1 MKNTLA
7 SFFSG
12 IALKRLSEVEVKPAK
27 SNQHEFNG
35 AKAIRDILGSE
46 KAHFK
51 GRFIYVSDNQQEF
64 IGDTGDLTWYDA
76 RENNPLRAA
85 EFRLYYSSNDVIN
98 SALPGDLVII
108 TKTVENELNV
118 IIADQDS
125 TAEKQLLWLF
135 GFKEIANKFE
145 GRDLSQEK
153 HVLGFAAKYIIESL
167 GFEIEDELPDYLE
180 IMLEKYGG
188 KFPSTYIF
196 SEFARATLKYP
207 SPIESPDEV
216 LLSLLER
223 EEMLFKTLEKKIV
236 QDKLKQGFGD
246 DGMDVEMFIK
256 FSLSV
261 QNTRKSRA
269 GLAFENQLAYVFD
282 GHKVIYSKKAK
293 TERNNTPDFLFPGI
307 KEYKD
312 PEFDTTLLTMLG
324 LKTTAKERWTQILS
338 EADRIERKHFITL
351 EPSISKNQTDEMIAR
366 KIQLVLPNSI
376 RNTYTEDQKQNI
388 ISLSDFIAYTLD
400 KQKKVRNL
408 H

>member
-12 IALKRLSEVEVKPAK
+12 IALKRLSEVEIKPTK

-35 AKAIRDILGSE
+35 SKAIRDILGTE

-51 GRFIYVSDNQQEF
+51 GRFIYVSDNQEEL
-64 IGDTGDLTWYDA
+64 IGDNGELTWYDA
-76 RENNPLRAA
+76 RENNPDRSA

-98 SALPGDLVII
+98 SAFWGDLVIV
-108 TKTVENELNV
+108 TKTTEGELNV
-118 IIADQDS
+118 IIADKDS

-135 GFKEIANKFE
+135 GFEEVASKFV

-167 GFEIEDELPDYLE
+167 GFEIEEELPDYLE

-196 SEFARATLKYP
+196 SEFARATLGYP
-207 SPIESPDEV
+207 SPLESPDDV

-236 QDKLKQGFGD
+236 QEKLKQGFGD

-282 GHKVIYSKKAK
+282 AHKIAYSKKVK

-307 KEYKD
+307 RQYKD
-312 PEFDTTLLTMLG
+312 LNFDTALLTMLG

-338 EADRIERKHFITL
+338 EADRIEKKHFLTL

-366 KIQLVLPNSI
+366 RIQLVLPNSI
-376 RNTYTEDQKQNI
+376 RNTYTDDQKTQI
-388 ISLSDFIAYTLD
+388 MTVSDFISYVSE
-400 KQKKVRNL
+400 KQRKL
-408 H
+408 AS